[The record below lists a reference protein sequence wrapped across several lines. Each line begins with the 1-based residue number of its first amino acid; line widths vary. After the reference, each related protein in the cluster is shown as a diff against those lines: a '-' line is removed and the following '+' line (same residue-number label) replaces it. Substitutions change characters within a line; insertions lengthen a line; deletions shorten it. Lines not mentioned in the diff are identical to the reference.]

1 MAKTVVGL
9 FANFGKAESVKQAL
23 IEGGL
28 SSQSIEVLA
37 NEERGSASSTSSFH
51 AAGKNIGEKI
61 SSFFHYLGGGDD
73 KEHAYY
79 AKSVTEGGA
88 LVAVTVEDEEAD
100 EVAELL
106 EEHGAHNVDE
116 SNAAAGRGSLARTSG
131 VADSGEL
138 SAIPIVEEHLVVGK
152 REVERGGVRV
162 YSRITERPVEAEVAL
177 REEHVVVSRRPVN
190 RAATAADF
198 SNVNG
203 DVIEL
208 NETVEEAVVGKTSR
222 VVEEVLVGKEST
234 EHTEAVRD
242 TVRHTEV
249 EVEQIPGTETTTKY
263 DR

>member
-1 MAKTVVGL
+1 MAKTVVGV

-23 IEGGL
+23 IETGL
-28 SSQSIEVLA
+28 SAQNIEVMA
-37 NEERGSASSTSSFH
+37 NDEGSPTTSSSSIQ

-61 SSFFHYLGGGDD
+61 SSFFHSLGGGDD
-73 KEHAYY
+73 KEQAYY
-79 AKSVTEGGA
+79 EKSVTEGGA
-88 LVAVTVEDEEAD
+88 LVAVTVEEDEEAD

-106 EEHGAHNVDE
+106 EEHGARHVDE
-116 SNAAAGRGSLARTSG
+116 SAAGGGLARTSS
-131 VADSGEL
+131 VADSEEL
-138 SAIPIVEEHLVVGK
+138 TAIPIVEEQLVVGK

-162 YSRITERPVEAEVAL
+162 YSRVTERPVEAEVAL

-208 NETVEEAVVGKTSR
+208 TETAEEAVVGKTSR

-242 TVRHTEV
+242 TVRRTEV
-249 EVEQIPGTETTTKY
+249 DVEHIPGTETTTKY